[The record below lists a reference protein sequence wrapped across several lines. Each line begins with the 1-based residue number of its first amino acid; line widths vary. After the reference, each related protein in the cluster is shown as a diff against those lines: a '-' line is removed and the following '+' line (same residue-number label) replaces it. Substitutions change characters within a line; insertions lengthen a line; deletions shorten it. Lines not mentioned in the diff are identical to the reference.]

1 MTHPFLIGNWK
12 SNMTLVEMNEWFAS
26 YIPSPGV
33 TTVLCVPFTL
43 LASASEVIKEK
54 HLGIA
59 IGAQDVSPFGSGP
72 YTGEIS
78 AEMIKEFATYV
89 LIGHSERRQYFNESI
104 EELAFQSLQA
114 KSAGLTVIYCTSDE
128 KEHIPESV
136 DIIAYEP
143 IEAIGTGIPEKTEVI
158 QRVCGAFSKSSG
170 KPVIYGGSVT
180 DETIKD
186 ILNAKAVEGVLVGG
200 ASLNPGQFSNLG
212 RIVYETMKV

>member
-12 SNMTLVEMNEWFAS
+12 SNMTLVEMHEWFTSFTPA
-26 YIPSPGV
+26 PGV

-43 LASASEVIKEK
+43 LASASEVIKEN
-54 HLGIA
+54 HLDIA

-143 IEAIGTGIPEKTEVI
+143 IEAIGTGIPEKPEII
-158 QRVCGAFSKSSG
+158 QRVCTTFRKNSG

-180 DETIKD
+180 DKTIKD
-186 ILNAKAVEGVLVGG
+186 ILKTKAVDGVLIGG
-200 ASLNPGQFSNLG
+200 ASLDPMQFSNIG
-212 RIVYETMKV
+212 RMCFETK